1 MATGGDRSSHEG
13 SHSSHHS
20 HRSRDNRR
28 HDLLDD
34 VDEEDEVL
42 RSDNDPNES
51 RCAIANIIPTSPI
64 DPMTVNHSHLISCVR
79 NEGISI
85 PSDTMDPFLLGQLKH
100 ASLLSFL
107 RQGFGVV
114 VRDNECKDALIRQII
129 RMNVNILRHHQSR
142 DKQRIEDLEKQIER
156 LTELLVSTLAD
167 KHQGDIDGSERPL
180 RDREVDHRNKQ
191 HKSRSK
197 SKTSYERSADSHQRH
212 SYRHSSDNIR
222 AMSVPVSQASRTSQ
236 RGSQSQREV
245 DVNIADLQHAFNT
258 IPQTADISSFMDDL
272 VSLFQQTGIPQV
284 ERYRQIVELINKTA
298 QTHVQSENLVPV
310 TAEVSAT
317 QSEPSRREE
326 RRPGMHVAGKMLG
339 MLHSLS
345 KKMRKPF
352 IATTVTTVPSAVTN
366 AIVSTVSTE
375 RVARSSPVTMPE
387 HCAAVERTTGL
398 LPIPP
403 CFDVSELSTSTPLSD
418 HEVLPRG
425 LVQNKSRIAYHHRL
439 EQDRSV
445 SDSHRSRHRRC
456 GRFVRDAP
464 AREAGIVQRRGKL
477 PMDVELS
484 VSSFSSSSSTS
495 SPESDDYEITSD
507 YTYVPSN
514 ERSHY
519 TSKHGSDSLNIHS
532 GLEHTS
538 CQFVPGHSRRSR
550 RQRRESFIG
559 SRKTD
564 KMLKAVAQLQLGLQ
578 AQIDALV
585 DQNPQVE
592 QFGPFYWKNV
602 RMRPGVIQLEKL
614 L

>member
-20 HRSRDNRR
+20 HRSRDNHR

-236 RGSQSQREV
+236 
-245 DVNIADLQHAFNT
+245 
-258 IPQTADISSFMDDL
+258 
-272 VSLFQQTGIPQV
+272 
-284 ERYRQIVELINKTA
+284 
-298 QTHVQSENLVPV
+298 THVQSENLVPV

-375 RVARSSPVTMPE
+375 RVA
-387 HCAAVERTTGL
+387 
-398 LPIPP
+398 
-403 CFDVSELSTSTPLSD
+403 
-418 HEVLPRG
+418 
-425 LVQNKSRIAYHHRL
+425 
-439 EQDRSV
+439 
-445 SDSHRSRHRRC
+445 
-456 GRFVRDAP
+456 
-464 AREAGIVQRRGKL
+464 
-477 PMDVELS
+477 
-484 VSSFSSSSSTS
+484 
-495 SPESDDYEITSD
+495 
-507 YTYVPSN
+507 
-514 ERSHY
+514 
-519 TSKHGSDSLNIHS
+519 
-532 GLEHTS
+532 
-538 CQFVPGHSRRSR
+538 
-550 RQRRESFIG
+550 
-559 SRKTD
+559 
-564 KMLKAVAQLQLGLQ
+564 
-578 AQIDALV
+578 
-585 DQNPQVE
+585 
-592 QFGPFYWKNV
+592 
-602 RMRPGVIQLEKL
+602 
-614 L
+614 